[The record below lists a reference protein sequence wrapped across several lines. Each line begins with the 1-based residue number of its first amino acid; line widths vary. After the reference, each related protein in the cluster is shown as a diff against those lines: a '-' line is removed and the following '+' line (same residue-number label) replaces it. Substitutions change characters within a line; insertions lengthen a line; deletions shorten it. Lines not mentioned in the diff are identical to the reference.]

1 MFRGGTNFG
10 FMNGA
15 KIYHKHGYK
24 PVVTS
29 YGRYNLIGG
38 KKTLSNF
45 QFIGWYIYTPC
56 KLHVIDHKNK
66 NVNLIFIENIP
77 NYCWINC
84 VCLFFFLSIKTM
96 FHITDYM
103 APLSEAGD
111 TTEKYQVIRELLM
124 KYQENVRHFHGAT
137 LKEIPENKEKAAYGT
152 FPINTYLSFEDLL
165 SESVSTFKARAH
177 FTKRHNYD
185 KTYR

>member
-1 MFRGGTNFG
+1 
-10 FMNGA
+10 
-15 KIYHKHGYK
+15 
-24 PVVTS
+24 
-29 YGRYNLIGG
+29 
-38 KKTLSNF
+38 
-45 QFIGWYIYTPC
+45 
-56 KLHVIDHKNK
+56 
-66 NVNLIFIENIP
+66 
-77 NYCWINC
+77 
-84 VCLFFFLSIKTM
+84 M

-177 FTKRHNYD
+177 FTKRHNFDKSYD
-185 KTYR
+185 KSENNGYKGINEYRINIKQEVM

>member
-1 MFRGGTNFG
+1 
-10 FMNGA
+10 
-15 KIYHKHGYK
+15 
-24 PVVTS
+24 
-29 YGRYNLIGG
+29 
-38 KKTLSNF
+38 
-45 QFIGWYIYTPC
+45 
-56 KLHVIDHKNK
+56 
-66 NVNLIFIENIP
+66 
-77 NYCWINC
+77 
-84 VCLFFFLSIKTM
+84 M

-177 FTKRHNYD
+177 FTKTLTNLTISLRTMVTKVLMNIEL
-185 KTYR
+185 T